1 MMNFEGGVK
10 MDKINIS
17 LDDELLE
24 RCDKA
29 TKKFYTSRSGLI
41 SMALSQ
47 FLLAN
52 EMTYAISDLS
62 NAMRKIADTGAVDDD
77 TYRQLEE
84 FERFAEL
91 LNLKK

>member
-1 MMNFEGGVK
+1 MAKV
-10 MDKINIS
+10 NIS
-17 LDDELLE
+17 IDDELLE
-24 RCDKA
+24 RVDKA
-29 TKKFYTSRSGLI
+29 TKKLYTSRSGLV

-52 EMTYAISDLS
+52 EMTYAITDLS
-62 NAMRKIADTGAVDDD
+62 SAMRKIADTGAIDDD